1 MSQPMS
7 RRERRGRAA
16 AKRKGETYDP
26 TKVAKKVPSVQTV
39 NQKAAGVVHQR
50 KRRRYTSFPTSRNQ
64 VSSGITTRDTK
75 GVYNLIVGQIN
86 GTPDDYGN
94 QLVVPCNPRTLAERA
109 KAPRLRVDASMHQK
123 YELKYIDV
131 EATPL
136 ADRSVVGGTQ
146 LMITEGG
153 SANSPTAPEN
163 VNTAKERRGV
173 IITIGER
180 GCYRYVPPKRV
191 YLTRPDGDASET
203 TPGFIFCST
212 YLPTNVLFNGTP
224 FTGPLWTISV
234 KAHYVFTV
242 FEDPVKS
249 VEDAVVSQ
257 RIKGTVTITQDNDGT
272 PVIDSPDI
280 KELSRLI
287 KPSREAKL
295 KPITKDGVLMLTGL
309 AATAA
314 AAIPGPLG
322 LLIKAGVLVAK
333 LVIAL
338 MPKRKGNDDVLE
350 ERPVLRVYS
359 SVDDALE
366 NRPVNAPGL
375 VPTEV
380 PVDGSVTT
388 IIAGINPIT
397 TTNEQS
403 HNDIAVPQVQK
414 ATSPDSWMMFGIEV
428 KDQNTPYWTSTS
440 GLPTALIFDN
450 FGQVTLN
457 GTGYSYQVDP
467 ENVRVVFSN
476 PDGNVWY
483 EGPLANAPRNAT
495 IGERVVAYV
504 DELKIATT
512 EYKRVVY
519 YRYSTKTLYWQHI
532 GTASNNYPSLSGRS
546 YTSKDMWN
554 SSRSSIEKRHLHWI
568 YTEYQRNYRAV
579 EKSDAEAAGLEPS
592 ETTTYDPLQ
601 LNRERAE
608 ALMEELS
615 VITDD
620 YSEKLE
626 LSDFPDVE
634 DQ

>member
-1 MSQPMS
+1 MS

-16 AKRKGETYDP
+16 AKRKGESYDP
-26 TKVAKKVPSVQTV
+26 AKMAQKVPPVQAV
-39 NQKAAGVVHQR
+39 NKKAAGVIHQR
-50 KRRRYTSFPTSRNQ
+50 KGRGYTKFPTSRNQ
-64 VSSGITTRDTK
+64 VSSGITTRDVP
-75 GVYNLIVGQIN
+75 GVYNLVVGQIN

-109 KAPRLRVDASMHQK
+109 QAPRLRADANMHQK

-163 VNTAKERRGV
+163 INTAKERKGV
-173 IITIGER
+173 IVTIGER
-180 GCYRYVPPKRV
+180 GRYRYVPPKRTF
-191 YLTRPDGDASET
+191 LTRPDGDASET

-212 YLPTNVLFNGTP
+212 YLPTNVLFNGNP
-224 FTGPLWTISV
+224 FSGPLWTISV

-257 RIKGTVTITQDNDGT
+257 RIKGTVTVTQDNEGT

-280 KELSRLI
+280 KALSNILL
-287 KPSREAKL
+287 PSREAKL

-338 MPKRKGNDDVLE
+338 MPKRRGNDDVLE
-350 ERPVLRVYS
+350 ERPVLRVYG

-397 TTNEQS
+397 TTSEQK

-428 KDQNTPYWTSTS
+428 VDANTPYWVATS
-440 GLPTALIFDN
+440 GLPSSLTFDN
-450 FGQVTLN
+450 FGQVTL
-457 GTGYSYQVDP
+457 GTTGYSYVIEPQH
-467 ENVRVVFSN
+467 VRVVFSN

-495 IGERVVAYV
+495 VGERVVAYV
-504 DELKIATT
+504 DELKVGSS
-512 EYKRVVY
+512 EFKRVVY

-532 GTASNNYPSLSGRS
+532 GTASTYYPTLSGRS
-546 YTSKDMWN
+546 YTSKEMWS
-554 SSRSSIEKRHLHWI
+554 SSRNEVEKKYLHWV
-568 YTEYQRNYRAV
+568 YTEYQRNY
-579 EKSDAEAAGLEPS
+579 KPPEPAPDNG
-592 ETTTYDPLQ
+592 TTTAQDAQTLREVTSA
-601 LNRERAE
+601 LNTVLE
-608 ALMEELS
+608 AVTEEL
-615 VITDD
+615 
-620 YSEKLE
+620 
-626 LSDFPDVE
+626 E
-634 DQ
+634 DQPAEETDQPLESDQ